1 MAAKMRYSRAMIKK
15 AILGDPDVTIKGKDG
30 KLHPQLS
37 SRGVKS
43 TIYGRLG
50 CTRQTLD
57 NYLARYP
64 DLAALIEVEGESI
77 IDLAESQLLVAMAQG
92 DMRAILFVL
101 ETKGKR
107 RGWSKRTEITG
118 ADGVPL
124 GLPDDVIAIMRGMG
138 VEPTEAV
145 NQFVEMI
152 RRQAEVSNGQA

>member
-1 MAAKMRYSRAMIKK
+1 MLKQ
-15 AILGDPDVTIKGKDG
+15 AISG
-30 KLHPQLS
+30 
-37 SRGVKS
+37 SRGVK
-43 TIYGRLG
+43 TAITGRLG

-57 NYLARYP
+57 NYLKRYP
-64 DLAALIEVEGESI
+64 ELMALVEEERESI
-77 IDLAESQLLVAMAQG
+77 IDLAETKLMGAVNNG
-92 DMRAILFVL
+92 DMRAVLFVL
-101 ETKGKR
+101 ETQGKA

>member
-1 MAAKMRYSRAMIKK
+1 MAGTKRYSRTMLKQ
-15 AILGDPDVTIKGKDG
+15 AISG
-30 KLHPQLS
+30 
-37 SRGVKS
+37 SRGVK
-43 TIYGRLG
+43 TAITGRLG

-57 NYLARYP
+57 NYLKRYP
-64 DLAALIEVEGESI
+64 ELMALVEEERESI
-77 IDLAESQLLVAMAQG
+77 IDLAETKLMGAVNNG
-92 DMRAILFVL
+92 DMRAVLFVL
-101 ETKGKR
+101 ETQGKA

-152 RRQAEVSNGQA
+152 RRQAEVSNGAV